1 MEPITLVVPDVS
13 EITLEDAIEYLM
25 KNDREAFSQLMSAIN
40 KSGFPQADIR
50 ISELGK
56 NIPVG
61 NYTIQQ
67 AANRFRN
74 DNIDFL
80 IEQLEKIGVDLN
92 RQNLLITTATYSQGN
107 RDQFGIYERDGKS
120 IVLLRPN
127 SKSVESYLKQLLV
140 QELYNSFSQAEKE
153 QLDGFLDPIIDQLET
168 SDTSRIKNILKQI
181 QQSENPTASMI
192 KYFYGSASF
201 NHALRQS
208 KQYYQVHNKLN
219 EIINSQEMQI
229 RKYADPVVQEFAS
242 KVKDNKISIQEVQKL
257 QEQLGTQSEVETIQ
271 EVNNRITKGSYFDI
285 EFIGEKEIIFRKTKG
300 KPLFSFDVINT
311 EYYGELVEPV
321 ATVSGYNIVKHQDR
335 YYVSDKIITTVEDLS
350 GSGSPTFNA
359 AAGLIRYKLQND
371 SLSLTDL
378 RQKVKLGSTAIESRS
393 RKYKPGDRFIATDV
407 SLKAVALLTG
417 DKKLASMTYDQFMT
431 EMETS
436 PLWKRVLS
444 NLQAQEYDIREIL
457 STPEKVE
464 TFIQL
469 RAQFRDMEIYKQVYN
484 NKNPRIDTPEK
495 IEYETL
501 LSKQALDIVKNA
513 KEIVYEIV
521 EKNGNKYLVKPLE
534 VNDRIPLYSKQSRSF
549 KSELLTISE
558 YLNKNFGVKT
568 NLVTT
573 EDIAKDFKK
582 IIPNAGRVNAF
593 IFNNEIYVNVDKA
606 TTADSL
612 HEFAH
617 IVMGTI
623 KRNNPELYYGLLQR
637 IEELPDYNLRL
648 SRFDGDKRART
659 DLNEEIFVDTFG
671 EYFSKVSNPW
681 FNDKTL
687 GMKELGEKFKQG
699 TKKMLQ
705 TGDSISDETVGRLL
719 NMSVNDIMTEFGS
732 TLAERDPAMFNMDIA
747 HESRVT
753 SNLIKTLIEG
763 GKLIENCE

>member
-1 MEPITLVVPDVS
+1 
-13 EITLEDAIEYLM
+13 M
-25 KNDREAFSQLMSAIN
+25 KNDKEAFSQLMSAIN
-40 KSGFPQADIR
+40 RSGFPQTDIR
-50 ISELGK
+50 ISEFGK
-56 NIPVG
+56 NIPIG

-80 IEQLEKIGVDLN
+80 IEQLEKAGVDLN

-107 RDQFGIYERDGKS
+107 RDRFGIYEKDGKS

-140 QELYNSFSQAEKE
+140 QELYNNLGQVEKE
-153 QLDGFLDPIIDQLET
+153 QLSGFLDPIIDQLEA
-168 SDTSRIKNILKQI
+168 SDTSRVKNILKTI
-181 QQSENPTASMI
+181 QQSKNPTAAMI

-201 NHALRQS
+201 NHALRQLNQS
-208 KQYYQVHNKLN
+208 QQFYLIHNKFN
-219 EIINSQEMQI
+219 EIINAQEMEV
-229 RKYADPVVQEFAS
+229 RRYDDPVVQGFAS
-242 KVKDNKISIQEVQKL
+242 GIKDNKINVEEVQKL
-257 QEQLGTQSEVETIQ
+257 QEQLGTQSIVETVQ
-271 EVNNRITKGSYFDI
+271 EINNRITKGSYFDI
-285 EFIGEKEIIFRKTKG
+285 EFMGEKEIVFRKTKG
-300 KPLFSFDVINT
+300 KPLFSLDVINT

-321 ATVSGYNIVKHQDR
+321 ATINGYNIVKHKDR
-335 YYVSDKIITTVEDLS
+335 YYVSDKIVTTVEDLP
-350 GSGSPTFNA
+350 GSGFPTFNR
-359 AAGLIRYKLQND
+359 AAGLVKYNLLND
-371 SLSLTDL
+371 KLSLTDL
-378 RQKVKLGSTAIESRS
+378 RQKVKLGSSAIESRS
-393 RKYKPGDRFIATDV
+393 RKYKPGDRFTALDIP
-407 SLKAVALLTG
+407 LKVTTLLAG

-436 PLWKRVLS
+436 PLWRRVLN
-444 NLQAQEYDIREIL
+444 NLQDYNIREIL
-457 STPEKVE
+457 STPERVE

-469 RAQFRDMEIYKQVYN
+469 RAQMRDMETYRQAYN

-501 LSKQALDIVKNA
+501 LSKQALDMISNA
-513 KEIVYEIV
+513 KEIVYEIT

-534 VNDRIPLYSKQSRSF
+534 INDKVPLYSRQPRSF
-549 KSELLTISE
+549 KSELITISE
-558 YLNKNFGVKT
+558 YLGKNFGVKT

-573 EDIAKDFKK
+573 SDIARDFKK

-593 IFNNEIYVNVDKA
+593 IFNNEIYINVDKA
-606 TTADSL
+606 TAADSL

-617 IVMGTI
+617 VVMGTI
-623 KRNNPELYYGLLQR
+623 KRSNPKLYYGLLQR

-648 SRFDGDKRART
+648 GRFDGDKRART
-659 DLNEEIFVDTFG
+659 DLNEEIFVDAFG
-671 EYFSKVSNPW
+671 EYFAKVSNPW
-681 FNDKTL
+681 FNDKAL

-705 TGDSISDETVGRLL
+705 TGDNINDETVGRLL
-719 NMSVNDIMTEFGS
+719 NMSINEIMAEFGS
-732 TLAERDPAMFNMDIA
+732 TLADRDPATFDMDIA
-747 HESRVT
+747 HKSRIT